1 MTDNTKYE
9 VTRDEALSFCETA
22 MRNWQY
28 VAFSEDELDDLRVGL
43 ERFLSARLTSQPAPG
58 DLVSVPREPTDAMY
72 EAAAIAWEG
81 ALSTYW
87 AMKMWHAMIDAAPA
101 AQPDRERVLREAAQ
115 AVLSWWPEG
124 SETNSHAARQKPDG
138 FAQDI
143 QRLRALL
150 AQAPQQ
156 SDTQSDAVRDFD
168 PHDLHSDW
176 FGVRCEQCRA
186 YGPVMEESDLCAKCH
201 EFIRNEAADTGG
213 RP

>member
-1 MTDNTKYE
+1 
-9 VTRDEALSFCETA
+9 
-22 MRNWQY
+22 
-28 VAFSEDELDDLRVGL
+28 
-43 ERFLSARLTSQPAPG
+43 
-58 DLVSVPREPTDAMY
+58 MY